1 MTDAPAAPTPAS
13 AHRLVWL
20 ILVGSLTASVVAY
33 GLLLLVLV
41 PVATS
46 RLDEGQPSPRIWFAG
61 IGTLLL
67 FASLAWMRW
76 KMTIDVEPT
85 ATSAEASPLPRPES
99 FVRNSM
105 IALAL
110 AELPALLGFVMCFA
124 LGGRPAD
131 YVPFGIGSLA
141 MILFG
146 VVPRG
151 QHYWRVWEARHGAG
165 AGGPQSG
172 GG

>member
-1 MTDAPAAPTPAS
+1 MDAPTAPTPAS

-20 ILVGSLTASVVAY
+20 ILVGSLAASVVVY
-33 GLLLLVLV
+33 GLLLLIIV
-41 PVATS
+41 PATS

-61 IGTLLL
+61 IATLLL

-76 KMTIDVEPT
+76 KMTLDVEPA
-85 ATSAEASPLPRPES
+85 ATSADAPPLPRPES

-105 IALAL
+105 VALAL
-110 AELPALLGFVMCFA
+110 AELPALLGFVMCITF
-124 LGGRPAD
+124 GGRPAD
-131 YVPFGIGSLA
+131 FVPFGIGSLA
-141 MILFG
+141 VIFFG

-151 QHYWRVWEARHGAG
+151 QHYWKSWEARHGAEP
-165 AGGPQSG
+165 GGPRSG